1 MIGRSIKRIMLGFVI
16 GMAAGNL
23 IAALFSYVPGGNHL
37 IVSELLLEKTG
48 SESKAFLI
56 QTLLSGVLGAVG
68 MGGTVIY
75 ELENWNLLS
84 CALTHFSL
92 IFGVY
97 VMIALYL
104 GWITFSLQDIAGMA
118 FFMGIAYLIVFLIML
133 ARYRKA
139 VHELNE
145 MLEKKRNSK

>member
-1 MIGRSIKRIMLGFVI
+1 MSSRSIKRIMLGFVI

-37 IVSELLLEKTG
+37 IVSELLLEKAG

-97 VMIALYL
+97 VLIALHL
-104 GWITFSLQDIAGMA
+104 GWITFSLKDIAGMA
-118 FFMGIAYLIVFLIML
+118 FLMGIAYLIVFLIML

-145 MLEKKRNSK
+145 ILEKKRNSP

>member
-1 MIGRSIKRIMLGFVI
+1 
-16 GMAAGNL
+16 
-23 IAALFSYVPGGNHL
+23 
-37 IVSELLLEKTG
+37 
-48 SESKAFLI
+48 
-56 QTLLSGVLGAVG
+56 

>member
-1 MIGRSIKRIMLGFVI
+1 
-16 GMAAGNL
+16 
-23 IAALFSYVPGGNHL
+23 
-37 IVSELLLEKTG
+37 
-48 SESKAFLI
+48 
-56 QTLLSGVLGAVG
+56 
-68 MGGTVIY
+68 
-75 ELENWNLLS
+75 
-84 CALTHFSL
+84 
-92 IFGVY
+92 
-97 VMIALYL
+97 MIALYL

>member
-16 GMAAGNL
+16 GMAVGNL
-23 IAALFSYVPGGNHL
+23 IAAMFSYVPGGDNL

-75 ELENWNLLS
+75 ELEN
-84 CALTHFSL
+84 
-92 IFGVY
+92 
-97 VMIALYL
+97 
-104 GWITFSLQDIAGMA
+104 
-118 FFMGIAYLIVFLIML
+118 
-133 ARYRKA
+133 
-139 VHELNE
+139 
-145 MLEKKRNSK
+145 